1 MRILIA
7 SCHPYIPELR
17 GGAQSSTH
25 ELVLALR
32 ERGHDVGVVA
42 GLAGSGWFGLR
53 KRISLKIPG
62 RKWVFDNHLGYPVYR
77 TWFPAKRIVQMC
89 HHFKPDVVLLQSG
102 FPVTLAKALAPTGV
116 PTVIYFHN
124 VETDDLGG
132 DLTEISN
139 HTFIANS
146 QFTANR
152 FANDYGIVSK
162 VIYPLVDQARYVTS
176 STRENVTFINPH
188 PHKGVD
194 IALGVAQACP
204 EIPFVFVRAWTLTAH
219 DEALLRD
226 RLRDLPNVS
235 LIGPTSDMKAIYGRC
250 RIILAPSRWEEAFGR
265 IAAEA
270 HVSGIPVIGSN
281 RGGLPEAI
289 GLGGVTLDIDTPVA
303 QWAEAVRRLWQD
315 EQHYAKLSEAALHY
329 AQREAMQQQLQVGAI
344 EQILLKASSRQVD
357 NGANSL
363 HNW

>member
-62 RKWVFDNHLGYPVYR
+62 HKWVFDGQLGYPVYR
-77 TWFPAKRIVQMC
+77 SWFPRLQIVEIC
-89 HHFKPDVVLLQSG
+89 HDFQADVVLLQSG
-102 FPVTLAKALAPTGV
+102 LPVALATALKPTGIPV
-116 PTVIYFHN
+116 VIYFRN
-124 VETDDLGG
+124 VESDDLGG
-132 DLTEISN
+132 NLADVKHLP
-139 HTFIANS
+139 FIANS
-146 QFTANR
+146 HFTAEW
-152 FANDYGIVSK
+152 FARSHNISAQ
-162 VIYPLVDQARYVTS
+162 VIYPMVDRARYATPTS
-176 STRENVTFINPH
+176 RQNVTFINPH

-194 IALGVAQACP
+194 IALGIAQSCP
-204 EIPFVFVRAWTLTAH
+204 GIPFVFVRAWTLSAE
-219 DEALLRD
+219 DEALLSD

-235 LIGPTSDMKAIYGRC
+235 LLDPTSDMKAIYGRC
-250 RIILAPSRWEEAFGR
+250 RIVLAPSRWEEAFGR

-270 HVSGIPVIGSN
+270 HISGIPVVGSN

-289 GLGGVTLDIDTPVA
+289 GPGGVTIGLDEPIETWSDI
-303 QWAEAVRRLWQD
+303 VRKLWND
-315 EQHYAKLSEAALHY
+315 ENYYNSLSSAAMHY
-329 AQREAMQQQLQVGAI
+329 AQREAMQPNSQLAAI
-344 EQILLKASSRQVD
+344 EKILSDAMIK
-357 NGANSL
+357 
-363 HNW
+363 